1 MLYLLFVTKKV
12 CAENASSEH
21 ENNAMRNTTVVV
33 SHVQNLLKIEE
44 EGVSYALLSNDP
56 HASLP
61 ASFTI
66 CSTIMAPV
74 IFPQRL
80 NLLFFNLLGTDG
92 MPVFSWPMDV
102 VMTSKGIVTTH
113 NFLQQWKTLENNGQE
128 SYAFSHQ
135 WIKGCVAFDHESGLY
150 HGVVDGIFV
159 LNNTLSDNFLAK
171 VPSDLSGKILLG
183 KLSQIKISP
192 HWIFYK
198 IQGPSL
204 PVGTQPSYQVIYF
217 EK

>member
-1 MLYLLFVTKKV
+1 MENKVQRTLILLHLLCATKQV
-12 CAENASSEH
+12 GADNASSEH
-21 ENNAMRNTTVVV
+21 NAMRNKTEVV
-33 SHVQNLLKIEE
+33 SHVQNLVEV
-44 EGVSYALLSNDP
+44 EGASYAILRNDP
-56 HASLP
+56 NASLP

-74 IFPQRL
+74 IFPRRM

-102 VMTSKGIVTTH
+102 VMTSEGIVTRH
-113 NFLQQWKTLENNGQE
+113 NFLQQWKTLENDGQE

-135 WIKGCVAFDHESGLY
+135 WIKGCIAFDNESGLY

-159 LNNTLSDNFLAK
+159 LNNKLSDHFLAK

-183 KLSQIKISP
+183 KLSQTNCLPIISCRKFRDPLP
-192 HWIFYK
+192 HQLTAKVF
-198 IQGPSL
+198 
-204 PVGTQPSYQVIYF
+204 
-217 EK
+217 

>member
-1 MLYLLFVTKKV
+1 MENKVQILLILAYLLCDTKLV
-12 CAENASSEH
+12 CAENATSEH
-21 ENNAMRNTTVVV
+21 ENDAMRNKTVVV
-33 SHVQNLLKIEE
+33 SHVQNLLNIEE
-44 EGVSYALLSNDP
+44 EGVSYAILSHDP

-61 ASFTI
+61 DSFTI

-74 IFPQRL
+74 IFPRRL

-92 MPVFSWPMDV
+92 TPLFSWPMDV

-113 NFLQQWKTLENNGQE
+113 NFLQQWKTLENDGQE

-159 LNNTLSDNFLAK
+159 LNNTLSDHFFAK
-171 VPSDLSGKILLG
+171 VPTDLSGKITLG
-183 KLSQIKISP
+183 KLSQIKLSP
-192 HWIFYK
+192 F
-198 IQGPSL
+198 GSC
-204 PVGTQPSYQVIYF
+204 TQLI
-217 EK
+217 

>member
-1 MLYLLFVTKKV
+1 MENKVQRTLILLHLLCVTKQV
-12 CAENASSEH
+12 GAD
-21 ENNAMRNTTVVV
+21 NAMRNKTEVV
-33 SHVQNLLKIEE
+33 SHVQNLVEV
-44 EGVSYALLSNDP
+44 EGASYAILRNDP
-56 HASLP
+56 NASLP

-74 IFPQRL
+74 IFPRRM

-102 VMTSKGIVTTH
+102 VMTSEGIVTRH
-113 NFLQQWKTLENNGQE
+113 NFLQQWKILENDGQE

-135 WIKGCVAFDHESGLY
+135 WIKGCIAFDNESGLY

-159 LNNTLSDNFLAK
+159 LNNKLSDHFLAK

-183 KLSQIKISP
+183 KLSQKNCLPIISE
-192 HWIFYK
+192 
-198 IQGPSL
+198 IQRPSPTAAYSKSIL
-204 PVGTQPSYQVIYF
+204 RNES
-217 EK
+217 